1 MIAESVK
8 KVLKEAYPK
17 IPQWNW
23 WTSSLSFPFK
33 KLY

>member
-1 MIAESVK
+1 MRLTIKESQLHKMIAESVK

-23 WTSSLSFPFK
+23 
-33 KLY
+33 